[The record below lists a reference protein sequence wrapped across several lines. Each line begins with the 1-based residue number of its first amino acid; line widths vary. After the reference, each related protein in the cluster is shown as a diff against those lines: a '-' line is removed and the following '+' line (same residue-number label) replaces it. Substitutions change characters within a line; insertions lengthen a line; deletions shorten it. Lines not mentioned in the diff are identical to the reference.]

1 MTLELVSATL
11 GQAGTPGAAPGAPD
25 SVLDFVMRGGPV
37 MIPIALC
44 SLLALA
50 VAVERLLRLSH
61 RQVIPPGFLDGLR
74 GVLKEPARDRDA
86 GLQYCGQR
94 PGPVSRVFAVGIRRL
109 GEPEEQLE
117 RHIQEAGQREVPGL
131 RKRLRI
137 LAVIASV
144 TPLLGLLG
152 TILGMITAF
161 KTVAASGEA
170 LGRTE
175 LLAKG
180 IYEAMVTTAAG
191 LVVAIP
197 TMLLYHWLSSKVEL
211 LVAEIDRMTVE
222 FIEEFGRRPGAAP
235 APRDHG
241 KGVRPGAEQREP
253 VGAGA

>member
-1 MTLELVSATL
+1 MMLELVTVTL
-11 GQAGTPGAAPGAPD
+11 GQAGAPAAAPAAPD

-50 VAVERLLRLSH
+50 VTVERVIRLSR

-74 GVLKEPARDRDA
+74 GVLKDPVRDRDA
-86 GLQYCGQR
+86 GLQFCGQR

-222 FIEEFGRRPGAAP
+222 FIEEFGRATEAAP
-235 APRDHG
+235 AERDGG
-241 KGVRPGAEQREP
+241 KAARAPEARAEP